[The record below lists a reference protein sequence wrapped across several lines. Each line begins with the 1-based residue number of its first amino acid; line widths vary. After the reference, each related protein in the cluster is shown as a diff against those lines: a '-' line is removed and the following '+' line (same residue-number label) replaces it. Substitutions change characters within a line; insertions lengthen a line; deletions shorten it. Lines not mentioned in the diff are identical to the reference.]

1 MSSSSPCEG
10 LPFFLSIVQ
19 YAVCE
24 DVALNFW
31 CKRII
36 RVRVCAASS
45 CRTFKDAVPI
55 SRKRVKSGDEAAVEH
70 HATFW
75 VNVPRNAPVTD
86 HARRCWGWITG
97 RLIPVNRFKSV
108 LNRRSETDASKSN
121 NISKY
126 NTKHSE
132 SRLCRS
138 WIWLPVGAK
147 SHKRESC
154 VLFHLKSNNFMFTSS
169 VTAAPD
175 GADSDFTSD
184 VDRVSQNVPTCFICY

>member
-1 MSSSSPCEG
+1 M
-10 LPFFLSIVQ
+10 
-19 YAVCE
+19 
-24 DVALNFW
+24 
-31 CKRII
+31 
-36 RVRVCAASS
+36 CAASS

-55 SRKRVKSGDEAAVEH
+55 SRKRVKSGEEPSELTCRETLQSPITPGGVEDES
-70 HATFW
+70 
-75 VNVPRNAPVTD
+75 
-86 HARRCWGWITG
+86 TG
-97 RLIPVNRFKSV
+97 RLIPVNRFESV

-121 NISKY
+121 NIPKY

-169 VTAAPD
+169 VPAAPD

-184 VDRVSQNVPTCFICY
+184 VDRVSQSVPTCFICY